1 MDSRPW
7 PWAASRLTP
16 SMGNAVNYWGW
27 GGLLQDSF
35 LDGREVRE
43 DEMLVCFQRE
53 HLTVSVG
60 LGL

>member
-1 MDSRPW
+1 
-7 PWAASRLTP
+7 
-16 SMGNAVNYWGW
+16 MGNAVNYWGW